1 MGNAEDKI
9 EEQIYDFLTGE
20 ASAEEIEALE
30 RWLAAS
36 GEEGKSRFKAC
47 VRRFYAVRWAGQ
59 EVKAEGRV
67 LELGGVSVRRVKR
80 SIRLRRWAVA
90 ATVAVLAGAG
100 LAGWLLRGGGE
111 EVTYVVKQYPVLIDD
126 TRPVLKME
134 DGRQI
139 VLPADAK
146 TIREDAKGRIA
157 MADSSLL
164 EYRLAGTGADTAV
177 VFHTLEVPRGCEFQV
192 LLADGT
198 RVWLNA
204 ASRLRYP
211 GRFVGDRREVYLEG
225 EGYFEVAKDERAPFV
240 VHAQEM
246 ELTVLGTS
254 FDIRAYGEE
263 RSVVTTLFTGRV
275 EQSFAGVGG
284 EVELVPSQRS
294 VFNRE
299 GQTVKTERADVRE
312 ALAWKEGKIVARNER
327 LEDIFVM
334 LSRWYDFEVRYTRP
348 ELKDMRFHL
357 HTNRYK
363 TIREV
368 LDNLMATK
376 GIQVDYFED
385 IIYIR

>member
-1 MGNAEDKI
+1 M
-9 EEQIYDFLTGE
+9 
-20 ASAEEIEALE
+20 
-30 RWLAAS
+30 
-36 GEEGKSRFKAC
+36 
-47 VRRFYAVRWAGQ
+47 
-59 EVKAEGRV
+59 
-67 LELGGVSVRRVKR
+67 
-80 SIRLRRWAVA
+80 
-90 ATVAVLAGAG
+90 
-100 LAGWLLRGGGE
+100 
-111 EVTYVVKQYPVLIDD
+111 
-126 TRPVLKME
+126 
-134 DGRQI
+134 
-139 VLPADAK
+139 
-146 TIREDAKGRIA
+146 
-157 MADSSLL
+157 
-164 EYRLAGTGADTAV
+164 
-177 VFHTLEVPRGCEFQV
+177 
-192 LLADGT
+192 
-198 RVWLNA
+198 
-204 ASRLRYP
+204 
-211 GRFVGDRREVYLEG
+211 EG
-225 EGYFEVAKDERAPFV
+225 EGYFEVAKDEGAPFV

-246 ELTVLGTS
+246 DLTVLGTS

-275 EQSFAGVGG
+275 EQSFAGVDG
-284 EVELVPSQRS
+284 EVELAPSQRS

-368 LDNLMATK
+368 LDNLTATK

>member
-1 MGNAEDKI
+1 M
-9 EEQIYDFLTGE
+9 
-20 ASAEEIEALE
+20 
-30 RWLAAS
+30 
-36 GEEGKSRFKAC
+36 
-47 VRRFYAVRWAGQ
+47 
-59 EVKAEGRV
+59 
-67 LELGGVSVRRVKR
+67 ELGGVSVRRVKR

-111 EVTYVVKQYPVLIDD
+111 EVTYVAKQYPVLIDD

-211 GRFVGDRREVYLEG
+211 GRFAGDRREVYLEG
-225 EGYFEVAKDERAPFV
+225 EGYFEVAKDSLRPFI
-240 VHAQEM
+240 VHAGEVK
-246 ELTVLGTS
+246 TRVLGTS
-254 FDIRAYGEE
+254 FNVKAYADEPA
-263 RSVVTTLFTGRV
+263 VYTTLVSGRV
-275 EQSFAGVGG
+275 AVRSDGGG
-284 EVELVPSQRS
+284 ELHLQPGELATYSRENKTLAVVP
-294 VFNRE
+294 
-299 GQTVKTERADVRE
+299 ADVE
-312 ALAWKEGKIVARNER
+312 VETAWKNGMFYFKQLPLEEILRIVAR
-327 LEDIFVM
+327 
-334 LSRWYDFEVRYTRP
+334 WYDLDVFYGNAEVGEWRFNGKMPMYSSVEDVLKKFEYAGEVRF
-348 ELKDMRFHL
+348 ELQGRTL
-357 HTNRYK
+357 TVYK
-363 TIREV
+363 R
-368 LDNLMATK
+368 
-376 GIQVDYFED
+376 
-385 IIYIR
+385 